1 MGAQV
6 SVNGGTYEGQAGT
19 ITKLTAQQVYVQLD
33 GGSEVRIS
41 QASVTV
47 KSAAAA
53 KPTPAA
59 AAPTTPA
66 TGGGSRTRRALLVTA
81 ESSLAELRSFIDEH
95 DLAVSKAIGGRNR
108 RTKAQM
114 FADVESAWAS
124 LPMEV
129 EEEQVEGTRCAS
141 RSIDERDVKGKK
153 MTVIFGAY
161 RKRVQLP
168 FAVESAISDLGGID
182 KVLDGS
188 YGNNRLAGSQVN
200 EFKIDTPSSTGL
212 ARLLGLTTR
221 ELCIRMGRGEA
232 EIVKE
237 FEEHGTADDKE
248 CLEYVLHKAAGSS
261 DKEFYNGK
269 RDLDP
274 ARHGWILDDFVNTPQ
289 ARAAELERDEVL
301 ALRLYTTKAYDSIN
315 SMLRAR
321 GGSGVSG
328 VYPFPATVGFIA
340 SGLKKLRENE
350 NERGTAQ
357 NPVDLFCGMRD
368 LKLLK
373 DTPFMENV
381 GDDADCGC
389 QGGTMT
395 ALRSSTTELKIA
407 LKVSRSQPPVDP
419 RTLRFLTC
427 ALRLRQYAASESA
440 LIFKIKTE
448 HFRQR
453 GGDISFLSCFPD
465 EAEVLFPPLTFFKPS
480 GNVEKITLD
489 GKAHFTVVEVVP
501 DID

>member
-1 MGAQV
+1 M
-6 SVNGGTYEGQAGT
+6 
-19 ITKLTAQQVYVQLD
+19 
-33 GGSEVRIS
+33 
-41 QASVTV
+41 
-47 KSAAAA
+47 
-53 KPTPAA
+53 
-59 AAPTTPA
+59 
-66 TGGGSRTRRALLVTA
+66 
-81 ESSLAELRSFIDEH
+81 
-95 DLAVSKAIGGRNR
+95 SKAIGGRNR
-108 RTKAQM
+108 RTKVQM
-114 FADVESAWAS
+114 FADIEREWAS
-124 LPMEV
+124 MAMEV
-129 EEEQVEGTRCAS
+129 EEEELGGTRDGPS
-141 RSIDERDVKGKK
+141 SSIGERDVRGNK
-153 MTVIFGAY
+153 MNVIFGAY
-161 RKRVQLP
+161 RRRVPLP
-168 FAVESAISDLGGID
+168 FAVSAAVSELGGIR
-182 KVLDGS
+182 KVLDGH
-188 YGNNRLAGSQVN
+188 YGSNKLAGSQVN

-212 ARLLGLTTR
+212 AKLLGLTTR
-221 ELCIRMGRGEA
+221 ELCIRMGRGES
-232 EIVKE
+232 EIVRE

-248 CLEYVLHKAAGSS
+248 CLEYVLHQAAGSS

-269 RDLDP
+269 RDQDA
-274 ARHGWILDDFVNTPQ
+274 ARHGWQLDDFVDTPQ

-315 SMLRAR
+315 AMLRAR
-321 GGSGVSG
+321 GGAGVTS

-340 SGLKKLRENE
+340 AGLKKLRENE

-368 LKLLK
+368 LRLLK

-395 ALRSSTTELKIA
+395 ALRSSTTELKVA
-407 LKVSRSQPPVDP
+407 LK
-419 RTLRFLTC
+419 
-427 ALRLRQYAASESA
+427 YAASESA
-440 LIFKIKTE
+440 LLFKIKTD

-489 GKAHFTVVEVVP
+489 GKATFTVVEVVP